1 MYYTPPGSPRD
12 GADCGVLVQGDDL
25 RTRMVYSG
33 AQVVEETAKLESTTG
48 VQQKA
53 DDPVRVSISFAAAD
67 YAAIRN
73 IAREKRVSAA
83 WVVRDAVTSYL
94 DARAPLF
101 APDRRENE

>member
-1 MYYTPPGSPRD
+1 
-12 GADCGVLVQGDDL
+12 
-25 RTRMVYSG
+25 MVHRRG
-33 AQVVEETAKLESTTG
+33 KETAKLESTAG
-48 VQQKA
+48 VNRKA
-53 DDPVRVSISFAAAD
+53 DVPVRVSISFAAAD

-101 APDRRENE
+101 ARDRRGNE